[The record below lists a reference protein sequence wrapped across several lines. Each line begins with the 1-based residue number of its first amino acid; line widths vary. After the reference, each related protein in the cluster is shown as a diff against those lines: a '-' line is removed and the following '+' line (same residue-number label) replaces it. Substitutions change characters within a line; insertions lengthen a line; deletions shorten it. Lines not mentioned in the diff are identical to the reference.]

1 MESVKSE
8 KVLPVGTFYLL
19 YLHKSQKIRIF
30 ARQKFKTKVNGRY
43 QTT

>member
-19 YLHKSQKIRIF
+19 YLHKSQKIRTF
-30 ARQKFKTKVNGRY
+30 AENIVICRHHRL
-43 QTT
+43 